1 MLVRHTIL
9 YLFARGL
16 PGLFAFLAIAIYS
29 RLLEPHEYGRY
40 SLVVAAVTLLN
51 ALLFQWVRLALVR
64 YASSA
69 ELSARLRPTLLAL
82 ATSIAAAVVIVGLPL
97 AALPVP
103 WQPLVVP
110 TLILLVLTAF
120 FELFLESAR
129 ADMRPASYGL
139 LLFAKSALAVAVGA
153 ALALLGFGWWA
164 PVIGLGVGL
173 LVPAAVAYARDGASA
188 RPAFDA
194 HTVRRVCAYGIPLSF
209 TVALVVV
216 MGTTDRF
223 IISALRGEDD
233 AGLYAVGV
241 DLAQFSITMLMMVV
255 NLAAYPLA
263 FRAFEKD
270 GPDAARTQLA
280 QNFSLL
286 IAVGLPAAA
295 GMALLAGNVA
305 HIFVGEAYRN
315 TTAHLVPIVAVA
327 TFIAGLKSFYFDV
340 AFQFREKT
348 VSQVWVALAAAVAN
362 VALNAVLIPR
372 FGLMGA
378 AIASVSGW
386 TFATM
391 TAAIV
396 GHRYFALPIPTRPLL
411 RVAAATAAMAA
422 VLLPLRGMRGNVAMA
437 IQVGAGSAAYGLVMF
452 LLNFHNART
461 RFLNRRSV
469 PSVAATGTPALEGR
483 TC

>member
-29 RLLEPHEYGRY
+29 RLLKPEEYGRY

-69 ELSARLRPTLLAL
+69 DMSVRLRPTLLAL
-82 ATSIAAAVVIVGLPL
+82 AASIAAAVVIVGLPL
-97 AALPVP
+97 ALLPVP
-103 WQPLVVP
+103 WQPLVLP
-110 TLILLVLTAF
+110 TLVLLVLTAF

-139 LLFAKSALAVAVGA
+139 LLLAKSALAVAVGA
-153 ALALLGFGWWA
+153 TLALLGFGWWA

-173 LVPAAVAYARDGASA
+173 LVPAAVAYIRDWTSA
-188 RPAFDA
+188 RPAFDPP
-194 HTVRRVCAYGIPLSF
+194 TVRRVCAYGIPLSF

-263 FRAFEKD
+263 IRAFEQE
-270 GPDAARTQLA
+270 GADAARTQ
-280 QNFSLL
+280 
-286 IAVGLPAAA
+286 
-295 GMALLAGNVA
+295 
-305 HIFVGEAYRN
+305 
-315 TTAHLVPIVAVA
+315 
-327 TFIAGLKSFYFDV
+327 
-340 AFQFREKT
+340 
-348 VSQVWVALAAAVAN
+348 
-362 VALNAVLIPR
+362 
-372 FGLMGA
+372 
-378 AIASVSGW
+378 
-386 TFATM
+386 
-391 TAAIV
+391 
-396 GHRYFALPIPTRPLL
+396 
-411 RVAAATAAMAA
+411 
-422 VLLPLRGMRGNVAMA
+422 
-437 IQVGAGSAAYGLVMF
+437 
-452 LLNFHNART
+452 
-461 RFLNRRSV
+461 
-469 PSVAATGTPALEGR
+469 
-483 TC
+483 